1 MDVRGGPDEALGV
14 DAAPELAL
22 VDAPRRRAGSRPLS
36 SGGALPEFT
45 AYAPALTPTMAATTC
60 VNSLGNDPAPLAGGS
75 LTILPFFRQNPKRNP
90 TIQPRQI
97 SCEYGQRWEPILAAA
112 SP

>member
-1 MDVRGGPDEALGV
+1 
-14 DAAPELAL
+14 
-22 VDAPRRRAGSRPLS
+22 LS

-45 AYAPALTPTMAATTC
+45 AYAPALTPTMAATTTC

-75 LTILPFFRQNPKRNP
+75 LTILPFFRQNPKQNP